1 MLLVFDDA
9 HRAKGVDLKIM
20 NFGSSY
26 ALPPSMTV
34 KHTEP
39 WDGTAECH
47 EDGYLTG
54 VRSLL
59 RVVQRVCDA
68 LAPPAKVTPAAAVT
82 AQESTGSAQGGGA
95 AGAD

>member
-1 MLLVFDDA
+1 
-9 HRAKGVDLKIM
+9 
-20 NFGSSY
+20 
-26 ALPPSMTV
+26 MTV

-68 LAPPAKVTPAAAVT
+68 LAPQPKVTPAAAAT
-82 AQESTGSAQGGGA
+82 AQESTGNAQGDA